1 MAQLNLTPDAVYDAL
16 STSDHSHTGNLQA
29 AEFRRVL
36 FKGLGLELSREIVG
50 HIVKGLDPR
59 GHGRINYAHF
69 VVRLSRARR
78 LREESN
84 AADASAA
91 GGHDAGDGGGATPP
105 GSPSSGTTIRLDRNG
120 SVEISTA
127 PRADLFTTQSEPQF
141 QGAESSMQSMGGA
154 VGAVGATAGD
164 YGGRGNERQRG
175 GRGGGE
181 HALPNVAASAST
193 YSLHPPTHGGGGGG
207 GGGDHPSSQSTD
219 GPAGLPLSS
228 AGGGFHSLEEAA
240 AAVAQEKATAEARS
254 IRVLDI
260 LRQKDGEIRQARADM
275 EEWKAAA
282 EAARDAQGTGATA
295 TALGEA
301 LEHIRAGQVERARV
315 SAMQTMQV
323 RATRQSYPSEPP
335 ASRCRATPAPPV
347 SFPTPH
353 RLIIP
358 LASSTPLRDDT

>member
-1 MAQLNLTPDAVYDAL
+1 
-16 STSDHSHTGNLQA
+16 
-29 AEFRRVL
+29 
-36 FKGLGLELSREIVG
+36 
-50 HIVKGLDPR
+50 
-59 GHGRINYAHF
+59 

-84 AADASAA
+84 AADASAV
-91 GGHDAGDGGGATPP
+91 GGHGAGDGVGTTPP
-105 GSPSSGTTIRLDRNG
+105 GSPSSGTTIRLGRNG

-127 PRADLFTTQSEPQF
+127 PRADPFTTQSEPQSR
-141 QGAESSMQSMGGA
+141 GTESSMQSMGGA
-154 VGAVGATAGD
+154 AGEVGATAGD

-207 GGGDHPSSQSTD
+207 GGHPSSQSTD

-315 SAMQTMQV
+315 SAIQAMQV
-323 RATRQSYPSEPP
+323 RAPVRATRLPLPCHPRAACVFPNTPPPHHPTCILQPSE
-335 ASRCRATPAPPV
+335 R
-347 SFPTPH
+347 
-353 RLIIP
+353 
-358 LASSTPLRDDT
+358 